1 MRALLV
7 VALISSACIPTTGGQ
22 LVSFSLQASGPA
34 DINAGQ
40 PYRFQTPAGYAVTL
54 SEARLF
60 VGAVYF
66 NQSNPAG
73 YSQET
78 ACVLPG
84 IYTGQVLAP
93 LEVNALDSSAQAF
106 GIQGTG
112 SDTPTL
118 GAELWLTSGDVN
130 ADADSTI
137 IVKTAGIAEKDGKQ
151 WPFEA
156 RYSIGQNRRLPPRN
170 PALPGS
176 NPLCKQRI
184 VSPIPA
190 DLTLSEGAVVRLTV
204 DPKAWFQAVKFSE
217 LKESQLRN
225 GAYRFIDSSSAAGQ
239 PDIALY
245 NAVRTAEG
253 VYQFQADVQ

>member
-1 MRALLV
+1 MRALLA

-34 DINAGQ
+34 DVNAGQ

-118 GAELWLTSGDVN
+118 GAELWLHHRQDGRHRRERRKAMALRGALQHRAESAAASTKPRVAGLESAVQAEN
-130 ADADSTI
+130 CFADS
-137 IVKTAGIAEKDGKQ
+137 
-151 WPFEA
+151 
-156 RYSIGQNRRLPPRN
+156 SRL
-170 PALPGS
+170 
-176 NPLCKQRI
+176 
-184 VSPIPA
+184 
-190 DLTLSEGAVVRLTV
+190 DAV
-204 DPKAWFQAVKFSE
+204 
-217 LKESQLRN
+217 
-225 GAYRFIDSSSAAGQ
+225 
-239 PDIALY
+239 
-245 NAVRTAEG
+245 
-253 VYQFQADVQ
+253 